1 MSSSAKHSIPKF
13 IHRIP
18 LRAILIVPFVLQI
31 FAAVGLTGY
40 LSLRNGQKAVNDLVD
55 LLQKETTF
63 RVNERVRDY
72 LEAPHLVNQINEDA
86 AQTGVLDFNDLESNR
101 NYFWRQVL
109 RFKSIGHV
117 GLANE
122 KGQYLRVGW
131 VNRWVGS
138 EEPQLAVKPTLGIGD
153 FLYYKLDK
161 NGNPTTVAKTV
172 PNYDVRKRPFYKAAL
187 KNNRAAWSDVYINA
201 GYGSLQINAS
211 SPYYD
216 KQGNFIGVL
225 TCQMGL
231 DQIRGFLQTLQIGK
245 SGKVF
250 IIEPS
255 GELIATSIP
264 NELLTVG
271 KGETQQR
278 LKVQNSSNPIA
289 RKSIESLTE
298 SIKNLDDLREGTQ
311 LDFQLDGQRYLL
323 KVSPMRDAYGLNW
336 LTMVVVPEADFMAQI
351 EANTHTT
358 ILLCLGALGLAT
370 ILGIYTSRWIVRPIL
385 KLQQASEAIASGE
398 LDRIVEVEGIN
409 ELEGLARSFNQMATQ
424 LNNSFTALEDR
435 VADRTIELQQA
446 KLAADNANQAKS
458 EFLAN
463 MSHELRTPLNGV
475 LGYAQILARS
485 KTLADKDRHGAN
497 IIYQCGSHL
506 LNLINDV
513 LDIAKIEA
521 RRLELS
527 PQALHLPALL
537 QGVVEI
543 CQIRADQKGIDFHY
557 DPEPNLPLGIEAD
570 EKRLRQVLINLLG
583 NAIKFTDRGSV
594 TLRVEQ
600 LSSDTQTDTQ
610 STRLRFWVADT
621 GVGIAPEYVNNLFQA
636 FQQVGDKTRQAEG
649 TGLGLA
655 ISQQIVQLM
664 GGQIQVKSQIGV
676 GSEFFFEVEVPLALD
691 WSRQQTMLM
700 NNIVGY
706 EGARRQILLVDD
718 RWENRAVLMNLLE
731 PLGFAIAEAE
741 NGQDALNQMQQKLP
755 DLVITDLVMPV
766 MDGFEFVKQLRSDP
780 EKQSLKVI
788 VSSASVSQ
796 LDRQMSLDAGG
807 DDFLA
812 KPVQVDELL
821 TLLAQH
827 LQLTWQ
833 YDETKLDS
841 ALSSNKVSTTE
852 MIAPPINDLQIL
864 MELAQDGLLRK
875 LAETAEKIAQK
886 SESYQPFVQ
895 RLLQL
900 TKQLQPE
907 KIESFIQPYL
917 TNERTVDD

>member
-1 MSSSAKHSIPKF
+1 MSSSPPINRSL

-18 LRAILIVPFVLQI
+18 LRAVLIVPFVLQI

-55 LLQKETTF
+55 PLQQETTF
-63 RVNERVRDY
+63 RVNERVQDY

-117 GLANE
+117 GMANE

-131 VNRWVGS
+131 VNRWIGS
-138 EEPQLAVKPTLGIGD
+138 EEPQLAVKPTIGIGD

-172 PNYDVRKRPFYKAAL
+172 PNYDARNRPFYKAAL

-255 GELIATSIP
+255 GELIATSIA

-271 KGETQQR
+271 KGETQKR

-289 RKSIESLTE
+289 RKSMESLTE
-298 SIKNLDDLREGTQ
+298 RLKNLEDIREGTQ
-311 LDFQLDGQRYLL
+311 LDFQLDGQRYFL
-323 KVSPMRDAYGLNW
+323 KVSPMRDTYGLNW
-336 LTMVVVPEADFMAQI
+336 LTVVVVPEADFMAQI
-351 EANTHTT
+351 EANTQTT
-358 ILLCLGALGLAT
+358 ILLCLGALGLA
-370 ILGIYTSRWIVRPIL
+370 ILLGIYTSRWIVRPIL

-398 LDRIVEVEGIN
+398 RDRIVEVEGIN
-409 ELEGLARSFNQMATQ
+409 ELEGLARSFNQMAAQ

-435 VADRTIELQQA
+435 VAERTVELQQA

-475 LGYAQILARS
+475 LGYAQILSRS

-537 QGVVEI
+537 QGIVEI
-543 CQIRADQKGIDFHY
+543 CQIRADQKGIDFY
-557 DPEPNLPLGIEAD
+557 YEPDLNLPTGIEAD

-600 LSSDTQTDTQ
+600 LSSDMQAA
-610 STRLRFWVADT
+610 RLCFCVADT
-621 GVGIAPEYVNNLFQA
+621 GVGIAPEHVKNLFQA
-636 FQQVGDKTRQAEG
+636 FHQVGDKARQAEG

-664 GGQIQVKSQIGV
+664 GGQIQVKSKIGV
-676 GSEFFFEVEVPLALD
+676 GSEFFFEVELPLVLD
-691 WSRQQTMLM
+691 WDHQQTLLA

-718 RWENRAVLMNLLE
+718 RWENRAVLRNLLE

-741 NGQDALNQMQQKLP
+741 NGQDGLNQVRQQLP
-755 DLVITDLVMPV
+755 DLVITDLAMPV
-766 MDGFEFVKQLRSDP
+766 MDGFEFVKQLRYDP
-780 EKQSLKVI
+780 DLRSLKVI

-821 TLLAQH
+821 TLLAQY

-833 YDETKLDS
+833 YDETNLDS
-841 ALSSNKVSTTE
+841 TPIGNNVSTTE
-852 MIAPPINDLQIL
+852 MIPPPTEDLQIL

-875 LAETAEKIAQK
+875 LADAAEKIGQK
-886 SESYQPFVQ
+886 SDRYQPFVQ

-917 TNERTVDD
+917 TNERTVED

>member
-1 MSSSAKHSIPKF
+1 MTSTSKPPINRSF
-13 IHRIP
+13 IHRVP
-18 LRAILIVPFVLQI
+18 LRAVLIVPFVLQI

-72 LEAPHLVNQINEDA
+72 LDVPHLVNQINEDA

-117 GLANE
+117 GMANE

-131 VNRWVGS
+131 VNRWIGS

-161 NGNPTTVAKTV
+161 NGNPTTVVKTV
-172 PNYDVRKRPFYKAAL
+172 PNYDVRNRPFYKAAL

-216 KQGNFIGVL
+216 KQGNLIGVL

-255 GELIATSIP
+255 GELIATSIT

-271 KGETQQR
+271 KGETQKR

-289 RKSIESLTE
+289 RKSIEALTE
-298 SIKNLDDLREGTQ
+298 RLKDLGNIQEGNQ
-311 LDFQLDGQRYLL
+311 VDFQLDGQRYFL

-336 LTMVVVPEADFMAQI
+336 LIVVVVPESDFMEQI
-351 EANTHTT
+351 NDNTRTT

-370 ILGIYTSRWIVRPIL
+370 LLGIYTSRWIVRPIL

-398 LDRIVEVEGIN
+398 LDRIVKVEGIN
-409 ELEGLARSFNQMATQ
+409 ELEGLAGSFNQMANQ
-424 LNNSFTALEDR
+424 LKNSFTVLEDR
-435 VADRTIELQQA
+435 VAERTAELQQA
-446 KLAADNANQAKS
+446 KLAADKANQAKS

-475 LGYAQILARS
+475 LGYAQILGRS
-485 KTLADKDRHGAN
+485 KTLADKERHGVN

-513 LDIAKIEA
+513 LEIAKIEA
-521 RRLELS
+521 RKLELT
-527 PQALHLPALL
+527 PNAVHLPSLL
-537 QGVVEI
+537 QGVIEI
-543 CQIRADQKGIDFHY
+543 CQIRAFQKGIDFHY
-557 DPEPNLPLGIEAD
+557 ETDANLPQGIEAD

-583 NAIKFTDRGSV
+583 NAIKFTDKGSV

-600 LSSDTQTDTQ
+600 LSSDTHITQ
-610 STRLRFWVADT
+610 LRFWVADT
-621 GVGIAPEYVNNLFQA
+621 GMGIAPEHINNLFQA
-636 FQQVGDKTRQAEG
+636 FQQVGDKSRQAAG

-655 ISQQIVQLM
+655 ISQRIVQLM

-676 GSEFFFEVEVPLALD
+676 GSDFFFEVELPLALD
-691 WSRQQTMLM
+691 WRSHEQTMLLTS
-700 NNIVGY
+700 IVGY
-706 EGARRQILLVDD
+706 EGVRRQILLVDD

-731 PLGFAIAEAE
+731 PLGFIITEAE
-741 NGQDALNQMQQKLP
+741 NGQDGLDRMRQQLP

-766 MDGFEFVKQLRSDP
+766 MDGFELLNQLRQDP
-780 EKQSLKVI
+780 ELKSLKVI

-796 LDRQMSLDAGG
+796 LDRQTSLDAGG

-812 KPVQVDELL
+812 KPVQIDELL
-821 TLLAQH
+821 SLLAQH

-833 YDETKLDS
+833 YDETKLEPTPIDHADS
-841 ALSSNKVSTTE
+841 TFDL
-852 MIAPPINDLQIL
+852 IPPPDEDLQIL
-864 MELAQDGLLRK
+864 LELSQDGLLRK
-875 LAETAEKIAQK
+875 LAETAERIGQK
-886 SESYQPFVQ
+886 NERYQLFI
-895 RLLQL
+895 RHILQL

-907 KIESFIQPYL
+907 KIEAFIQPYL
-917 TNERTVDD
+917 TTDRTEDE